1 MRQPPYQNRQN
12 PRPQAPA
19 QQPQKKAPAFEA
31 GPVRLIEG
39 DGALKAYVSVK
50 IGPLTIHDFRVI
62 KQADQDAW
70 ISVPQKSWNTPQG
83 ERKFSPLLELP
94 AEWKQPLAD
103 AVIAAWRDEMETQ
116 RHRNCGDGPQINE
129 ASQ

>member
-1 MRQPPYQNRQN
+1 MHRPPYPNRPN
-12 PRPQAPA
+12 PRPQPAAP
-19 QQPQKKAPAFEA
+19 QQKKAPAFEA

-39 DGALKAYVSVK
+39 AGALKAYVSVK

-70 ISVPQKSWNTPQG
+70 VSVPQKSWNTPQG

-94 AEWKQPLAD
+94 PDWKGPLSD
-103 AVIAAWRDEMETQ
+103 AVIAAWRAAGGGVQ
-116 RHRNCGDGPQINE
+116 
-129 ASQ
+129 